1 MSQKIL
7 ITGASS
13 GFGRGAAIELARQGH
28 QVVATAETWPQ
39 VRSLR
44 ADAAEAGVAMEV
56 IKLNLLDS
64 IDIAHAGRFD
74 PDVLVLNAGVMEG
87 LSLIHI

>member
-13 GFGRGAAIELARQGH
+13 GFGCGAAIELARLGH
-28 QVVATAETWPQ
+28 QVVAAAETWPQ

-44 ADAAEAGVAMEV
+44 ADAVEAGVSLARY
-56 IKLNLLDS
+56 S
-64 IDIAHAGRFD
+64 RS
-74 PDVLVLNAGVMEG
+74 PGVDW
-87 LSLIHI
+87 